1 MNKRINTS
9 KMLSN
14 NGYFSSVDFGEMGS
28 PQKMAVSPIV
38 EDQYEFAMAEDV
50 VLLLDRKDTA
60 EKLFEIWVS
69 SPYIEKFSNIKTTGT
84 TAPKIPK
91 EYIQEVFYYMKNKL
105 TEKKELSTQELVM
118 SINEFCDFNYEY
130 IVKKVL
136 SDKMR
141 ADIIE
146 EYYNNGMK
154 ERIDINVDTKLF

>member
-1 MNKRINTS
+1 MARINTS

-14 NGYFSSVDFGEMGS
+14 NGYFSSVDFGEMGK

-38 EDQYEFAMAEDV
+38 EDQYDFAMTEDPT
-50 VLLLDRKDTA
+50 LLLDRKDTA
-60 EKLFEIWVS
+60 DKLFEIWKS
-69 SPYIEKFSNIKTTGT
+69 SPYYGKFTSIKTTGT

-91 EYIQEVFYYMKNKL
+91 ENIQEVFYYMKTKL
-105 TEKKELSTQELVM
+105 TEQKELSTQELVM
-118 SINEFCDFNYEY
+118 GINEFFEFNYDY

-154 ERIDINVDTKLF
+154 ERIDVNVDAKLF